1 MSLPFYSQVN
11 NALQR
16 ELIARGSA
24 GTANR
29 TTAAINY
36 MVGKVANVELLAYGE
51 KPNVNSKPLP
61 GFGVLGGQT
70 VLKDSYMPTG
80 PVGFLNDAVRPSY
93 RIPPVLTA
101 VSFNFNDTSKN
112 YINKANI
119 TIQVPDAT
127 TDLDEIEEIYCSP
140 GRYIRIKIMHDES
153 VVLTGEKLE
162 NQGLPTTGT
171 IQSFFPNVNLE
182 DLRKMN
188 EAFFTGRIVSF
199 TYSYSADGSVEV
211 SVEATGVSNIY
222 ADVST
227 IINNKPK
234 TSGAGTKITNEV
246 SNIYTDISSV
256 VDARIQEQKK
266 INPDIVDFEYAVANL
281 TDRAILVG
289 TPYTL
294 ENTQTTPSTERMVT
308 LGFLIDFL
316 NENLLANIS
325 APLICTDTAC
335 QSNFYERLV
344 SANPMEILLWSG
356 TSDIPTD
363 VYTYNILP
371 APSGIRKADLKMFP
385 KVERVTPGFAVRT
398 TESERAFPSRIYI
411 NLKTIERILSA
422 IQKTPEN
429 GIVNPTVKNFL
440 NKLSEVIH
448 YNTGGAINLVLVQDP
463 LIPDA
468 LLYYDANFVNG
479 DISVTEFTLPAF
491 ASKTGTSVIRE
502 LSLTS
507 QVPES
512 VTSMVFAVS
521 SGDASVQKQAIYNP
535 YLYADTKTKEK
546 LAADWNARYEDV
558 IINLAETINTFGL
571 RPNDTNNIEKLQ
583 NVLQRYMIYF
593 TPDIKQSINRNKSVF
608 PMELEFTLDGIN
620 GFKYGDVLAV
630 AGLPR
635 RYREAFVFTIIGVD
649 HSVSNDGEWTT
660 KIKCNA
666 RARIK

>member
-593 TPDIKQSINRNKSVF
+593 TPYNFNVLANCSCVSFGLSSSTSSLGKGKNDFKLFGLFSLV
-608 PMELEFTLDGIN
+608 FTL
-620 GFKYGDVLAV
+620 
-630 AGLPR
+630 
-635 RYREAFVFTIIGVD
+635 
-649 HSVSNDGEWTT
+649 
-660 KIKCNA
+660 
-666 RARIK
+666 